1 MKKTFELQLRMHL
14 DAETEEDAVR
24 QFLADLEMIDFVDSY
39 RLRSDIAI
47 DVRDIASGE
56 DAVDAVKLTYI

>member
-1 MKKTFELQLRMHL
+1 MHI

>member
-1 MKKTFELQLRMHL
+1 
-14 DAETEEDAVR
+14 
-24 QFLADLEMIDFVDSY
+24 
-39 RLRSDIAI
+39 LRSDIAI

>member
-1 MKKTFELQLRMHL
+1 MKTFEIQLQMHV
-14 DAETEEDAVR
+14 DAETKEDAVR
-24 QFLADLEMIDFVDSY
+24 QFLADLEMIDFVDSH

-56 DAVDAVKLTYI
+56 DAVELTYIEKQ